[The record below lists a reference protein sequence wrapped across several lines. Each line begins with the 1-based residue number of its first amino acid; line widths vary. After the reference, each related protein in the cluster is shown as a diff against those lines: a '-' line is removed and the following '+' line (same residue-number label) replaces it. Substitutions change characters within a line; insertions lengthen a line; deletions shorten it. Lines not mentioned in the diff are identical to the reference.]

1 MLTPV
6 DIQNKEFTKAFRG
19 YDAIEVDDFM
29 QTLVLDYEKLYRE
42 NASLKEK
49 NAIISET
56 LENYKGME
64 STMQNAIL
72 VAQKTSEDIRQNAH
86 DRAQTIIKE
95 AEAKA
100 KDIISNAE
108 KRSLDLDKDFSS
120 LKKEMTTFKARMN
133 SLLTTYLRLLED
145 MPTTQTTAELPEE
158 ISAPAPKKEAPI
170 LVPDYTTSIMN
181 AEKKKDNRAVSGD
194 SYVPKKINP
203 LVDEL
208 LKKRE
213 EVIILED
220 DEDDTHATLVVSKE
234 ELKKELEAAGTQ
246 EAFAED
252 SGEEL
257 ETNIP
262 EEILIDLKNTFK
274 EQYDVFNDETL

>member
-1 MLTPV
+1 MGGLLLTPV
-6 DIQNKEFTKAFRG
+6 DIENKEFAKAFRG
-19 YDAIEVDDFM
+19 YDSIEVDDFM
-29 QTLVLDYEKLYRE
+29 QTLIKDYEKLYRE
-42 NASLKEK
+42 NSSLKEK

-72 VAQKTSEDIRQNAH
+72 VAQRTSEDIRQNAH
-86 DRAQTIIKE
+86 DRADTIIRE

-100 KDIISNAE
+100 KDIISSAE
-108 KRSLDLDKDFSS
+108 KRSIDLEKDFTS
-120 LKKEMTTFKARMN
+120 LQKEMTTFKARMN
-133 SLLTTYLRLLED
+133 SLLHTYLRLLED
-145 MPTTQTTAELPEE
+145 MPASKATTKIPEE
-158 ISAPAPKKEAPI
+158 IAEIVPEKKEQPVSI
-170 LVPDYTTSIMN
+170 PDYTTNIMN

-213 EVIILED
+213 EITDTD
-220 DEDDTHATLVVSKE
+220 DDLSATLVVPKQEVKE
-234 ELKKELEAAGTQ
+234 EIIEEIKEVETAM
-246 EAFAED
+246 AEE
-252 SGEEL
+252 SES
-257 ETNIP
+257 NIP

>member
-6 DIQNKEFTKAFRG
+6 DIENKEFAKAFRG
-19 YDAIEVDDFM
+19 YDSIEVDDFM
-29 QTLVLDYEKLYRE
+29 QTLIKDYEKLYRE
-42 NASLKEK
+42 NSSLKEK
-49 NAIISET
+49 NAVISET

-72 VAQKTSEDIRQNAH
+72 VAQRTSEDIRQNAH
-86 DRAQTIIKE
+86 DRADTIIRE

-108 KRSLDLDKDFSS
+108 KRSIDLEKDYTS
-120 LKKEMTTFKARMN
+120 LQKEMTTFKARMN
-133 SLLTTYLRLLED
+133 SLLHTYLRLLED
-145 MPTTQTTAELPEE
+145 MPASKATAKLPEE
-158 ISAPAPKKEAPI
+158 IAEAEPVKKEQPVTI
-170 LVPDYTTSIMN
+170 PDYTTSIMN

-213 EVIILED
+213 EITDTD
-220 DEDDTHATLVVSKE
+220 DDLSSTLVVPKQEVKE
-234 ELKKELEAAGTQ
+234 EIFEEIKEVETAM
-246 EAFAED
+246 AEE
-252 SGEEL
+252 S

>member
-6 DIQNKEFTKAFRG
+6 DIENKEFAKAFRG
-19 YDAIEVDDFM
+19 YDSIEVDDFM
-29 QTLVLDYEKLYRE
+29 QTLIKDYEKLYRE
-42 NASLKEK
+42 NSSLKEK

-72 VAQKTSEDIRQNAH
+72 VAQRTSEDIRQNAH
-86 DRAQTIIKE
+86 DRADTIIRE

-108 KRSLDLDKDFSS
+108 KRSIDLEKDYTS
-120 LKKEMTTFKARMN
+120 LQKEMTTFKARMN
-133 SLLTTYLRLLED
+133 SLLHTYLRLLED
-145 MPTTQTTAELPEE
+145 MPASKATAKLPEE
-158 ISAPAPKKEAPI
+158 IAEAEPVKKEQPVTI
-170 LVPDYTTSIMN
+170 PDYTTSIMN

-213 EVIILED
+213 EITDTD
-220 DEDDTHATLVVSKE
+220 DDLSATLVVPKQEVKE
-234 ELKKELEAAGTQ
+234 EIFEEIKEVETAM
-246 EAFAED
+246 AEE
-252 SGEEL
+252 S

>member
-6 DIQNKEFTKAFRG
+6 DIENKEFAKAFRG
-19 YDAIEVDDFM
+19 YDSIEVDDFM
-29 QTLVLDYEKLYRE
+29 QTLIKDYEKLYRE
-42 NASLKEK
+42 NSSLKEK

-72 VAQKTSEDIRQNAH
+72 VAQRTSEDIRQNAH
-86 DRAQTIIKE
+86 DRADTIIRE

-108 KRSLDLDKDFSS
+108 KRSIDLEKDYTS
-120 LKKEMTTFKARMN
+120 LQKEMTTFKARMN
-133 SLLTTYLRLLED
+133 SLLHTYLRLLED
-145 MPTTQTTAELPEE
+145 MPASKATAKLPEE
-158 ISAPAPKKEAPI
+158 IAEAEPVKKEQPVTI
-170 LVPDYTTSIMN
+170 PDYTTSIMN

-213 EVIILED
+213 EITDTD
-220 DEDDTHATLVVSKE
+220 DDLSATLVVPKQEVKE
-234 ELKKELEAAGTQ
+234 EIIEEIKEVETAM
-246 EAFAED
+246 AEE
-252 SGEEL
+252 S

>member
-6 DIQNKEFTKAFRG
+6 DIENKEFAKAFRG
-19 YDAIEVDDFM
+19 YDSIEVDDFM
-29 QTLVLDYEKLYRE
+29 QTLIKDYEKLYRE
-42 NASLKEK
+42 NSSLKEK
-49 NAIISET
+49 NAVISET

-72 VAQKTSEDIRQNAH
+72 VAQRTSEDIRQNAH
-86 DRAQTIIKE
+86 DRADTIIRE

-108 KRSLDLDKDFSS
+108 KRSIDLEKDYTS
-120 LKKEMTTFKARMN
+120 LQKEMTTFKARMN
-133 SLLTTYLRLLED
+133 SLLHTYLRLLED
-145 MPTTQTTAELPEE
+145 MPASKATAKLPEE
-158 ISAPAPKKEAPI
+158 IAEAEPVKKEQPVTI
-170 LVPDYTTSIMN
+170 PDYTTSIMN

-213 EVIILED
+213 EITDTD
-220 DEDDTHATLVVSKE
+220 DDLSATLVVPKQEVKE
-234 ELKKELEAAGTQ
+234 EIFEEIKEVETAM
-246 EAFAED
+246 AEE
-252 SGEEL
+252 S

>member
-6 DIQNKEFTKAFRG
+6 DIENKEFAKAFRG
-19 YDAIEVDDFM
+19 YDSIEVDDFM
-29 QTLVLDYEKLYRE
+29 QTLIKDYEKLYRE
-42 NASLKEK
+42 NSSLKEK

-72 VAQKTSEDIRQNAH
+72 VAQRTSEDIRQNAH
-86 DRAQTIIKE
+86 DRADTIIRE

-108 KRSLDLDKDFSS
+108 KRSIDLEKDYTS
-120 LKKEMTTFKARMN
+120 LQKEMTTFKARMN
-133 SLLTTYLRLLED
+133 SLLHTYLRLLED
-145 MPTTQTTAELPEE
+145 MPASKATAKLPEE
-158 ISAPAPKKEAPI
+158 IAEAEPVKKEQPVTI
-170 LVPDYTTSIMN
+170 PDYTTSIMN

-213 EVIILED
+213 EITDTD
-220 DEDDTHATLVVSKE
+220 DDLSSTLVVPKQEVKE
-234 ELKKELEAAGTQ
+234 EIFEEIKEVETAM
-246 EAFAED
+246 AEE
-252 SGEEL
+252 S

>member
-1 MLTPV
+1 MGGLLLTPV
-6 DIQNKEFTKAFRG
+6 DIENKEFAKAFRG
-19 YDAIEVDDFM
+19 YDSIEVDDFM
-29 QTLVLDYEKLYRE
+29 QTLIKDYEKLYRE
-42 NASLKEK
+42 NSSLKEK

-72 VAQKTSEDIRQNAH
+72 VAQRTSEDIRQNAH
-86 DRAQTIIKE
+86 DRADTIIRE

-108 KRSLDLDKDFSS
+108 KRSIDLEKDYTS
-120 LKKEMTTFKARMN
+120 LQKEMTTFKARMN
-133 SLLTTYLRLLED
+133 SLLHTYLRLLED
-145 MPTTQTTAELPEE
+145 MPASKATAKLPEE
-158 ISAPAPKKEAPI
+158 IAEAEPVKKEQPVTI
-170 LVPDYTTSIMN
+170 PDYTTSIMN

-213 EVIILED
+213 EITDTD
-220 DEDDTHATLVVSKE
+220 DDLSSTLVVPKQEVKE
-234 ELKKELEAAGTQ
+234 EIFEEIKEVETAM
-246 EAFAED
+246 AEE
-252 SGEEL
+252 S